1 MKKILFCASTVS
13 HINNFHLP
21 YLKAFHDMGYE
32 VHVAANE
39 TVPIKWADQ
48 VFALSFDKNLL
59 SPKNVLAIFQAR
71 KLLKAQHYEK
81 INTNA
86 TLAGVVM
93 RVAAM
98 FVKHRPRVYHI
109 SHGYLFNLD
118 SGLKKY
124 QYLIPEKIVAR
135 VSEVVMVMNHED
147 LEIAKKYKLYED
159 KLYYIDGMGV
169 DPSRFKPVS
178 PQEKGEQK
186 KQMGF
191 ASDDFIFVYAAEFS
205 KRKNQKLLIEAFAK
219 SRLERAQL
227 LLAGDGKTLD
237 ECKQLAKQ
245 LGQTDR
251 IHFLGYVNDVPNLY
265 TACDAAVS
273 TSLIEGLPFNIIEAM
288 GCGLPVVASNIK
300 GHRELV
306 DQDVNG
312 LLFQA
317 QNEQEL
323 ITCLKEIYIWDHD
336 QRSLYGQAGNKKS
349 KKFLLDSVSDR
360 VVNIYTENCFQ
371 NPTSI

>member
-71 KLLKAQHYEK
+71 ELLKAQHYEK

-86 TLAGVVM
+86 TLAGVIM

-98 FVKHRPRVYHI
+98 FVKHRPRIYHI
-109 SHGYLFNLD
+109 SHGYLFSLD

-124 QYLIPEKIVAR
+124 LYLIPEKIVVR
-135 VSEVVMVMNHED
+135 VSDILMVMNHED
-147 LEIAKKYKLYED
+147 LEIVKKYKLYKD

-169 DPSRFKPVS
+169 DPSRFKPNS
-178 PQEKGEQK
+178 PQEKCEQK
-186 KQMGF
+186 KRMGF

-205 KRKNQKLLIEAFAK
+205 KRKNQKLLIDAFAK
-219 SRLERAQL
+219 CRVEKAHL
-227 LLAGDGKTLD
+227 LLAGDGKTLNK
-237 ECKQLAKQ
+237 CKQLTEQ
-245 LGQTDR
+245 LGQTNR

-265 TACDAAVS
+265 AACDVAVS

-306 DQDVNG
+306 DQNVNG
-312 LLFQA
+312 LLFQN

-323 ITCLKEIYIWDHD
+323 ITCLKEIYTCSHD
-336 QRSLYGQAGNKKS
+336 QRLLYGQAGNEKS
-349 KKFLLDSVSDR
+349 KAFLLDR
-360 VVNIYTENCFQ
+360 VFDQVMNIYM
-371 NPTSI
+371 